1 MKIRIARL
9 PLAVCFLTLFN
20 CFAAFA
26 QNQPAQPPVQTL
38 PPNYGA
44 NAAPINPVEILST
57 EMVQLRKSLQ
67 TMNKRLSEIS
77 ERLAEPDVKQTLRA
91 VAKQNKILLN
101 LEVLTRAE
109 QRAET
114 MRKQLIELTEKENQL
129 KARLAQVEEDSRP
142 ENINRNLNVVGTTR
156 TPEIREDR
164 RRYLETERS
173 SLQNLIQQVS
183 QNRFRLENEVQEADL
198 LVDRLRKTVLPTIEK
213 EIEIVNSN

>member
-1 MKIRIARL
+1 MKIQTARL
-9 PLAVCFLTLFN
+9 PLAACLITLFN
-20 CFAAFA
+20 CSAVFA
-26 QNQPAQPPVQTL
+26 QNQPAQPIVQNQ
-38 PPNYGA
+38 PQNYGA
-44 NAAPINPVEILST
+44 NPAPTNPVEILST

-67 TMNKRLSEIS
+67 TMNKRLSEIN

-173 SLQNLIQQVS
+173 SLQNLVQQIS
-183 QNRFRLENEVQEADL
+183 QNRFRLENEVQQADL
-198 LVDRLRKTVLPTIEK
+198 LVDRLRKTVLPAIEK
-213 EIEIVNSN
+213 EIETVNSN

>member
-1 MKIRIARL
+1 MKIQIACL
-9 PLAVCFLTLFN
+9 SLIVCALTLFN
-20 CFAAFA
+20 CFAVLA
-26 QNQPAQPPVQTL
+26 QNQPAQPPVQTP
-38 PPNYGA
+38 PPNFGA
-44 NAAPINPVEILST
+44 NPAPANPLEILSA
-57 EMVQLRKSLQ
+57 EMSQLRKSLQ

-77 ERLAEPDVKQTLRA
+77 ERLAEPDVKHTLRA